1 MGNATTAAP
10 QKPAFPTDPTAA
22 LPLLGR
28 LLAAT
33 DIKAVV
39 IISHAE
45 TILPAGELDRMPAA
59 ERTLLVQMLEWG
71 RADSPLPN
79 PLILVVKS
87 LTELNAGLRAATSGY
102 RAIELPIPTA
112 EQRLAFIEWFTAA
125 QPVNFEGLTA
135 QDLANQT
142 AGLTLVHVENIL
154 LEADQSGRLTVEA
167 SRRMKDD
174 MIRSEYAGLVEIM
187 EPSYGFDAIGG
198 MERIK
203 AWAKTEIIEPVKQG
217 RTADCPK
224 GVILVGPP
232 GTGKTY
238 FVRGLAREI
247 GFNAVSISMDKI
259 LGGIVGESEKRMARV
274 LGLVKALAPVLVFM
288 DEIDQSDVA
297 QRGNGSG
304 NPVASN
310 LFSQMLQF
318 MSDEGNRGRVVF
330 FAASNRPDLI
340 DPAMMRFGRTD
351 AVIPVLLP
359 NEAERA
365 AILAAQAKT
374 QGAQI
379 SAEATQAIVSRSANY
394 SAADLA
400 AVVAKARKISAGQ
413 IDASAANR
421 AIAAIRPGT
430 VATAQYYTLLAVNAV
445 NDRDL
450 LPDEYA
456 GLLEDRQG
464 LEAQIEAQAP
474 ARRSKREL

>member
-1 MGNATTAAP
+1 
-10 QKPAFPTDPTAA
+10 
-22 LPLLGR
+22 
-28 LLAAT
+28 
-33 DIKAVV
+33 
-39 IISHAE
+39 
-45 TILPAGELDRMPAA
+45 
-59 ERTLLVQMLEWG
+59 
-71 RADSPLPN
+71 LPN
-79 PLILVVKS
+79 PLILVVKN
-87 LTELNAGLRAATSGY
+87 LAELNAGLRAATSGY

-112 EQRLAFIEWFTAA
+112 EQRLNFVEWFCAA

-154 LEADQSGRLTVEA
+154 LEADQDGRLTAEA

-187 EPSYGFDAIGG
+187 EPTYGFDAIGG

-203 AWAKTEIIEPVKQG
+203 AWAKTEIIDPVRQS

-232 GTGKTY
+232 GTGKTF

-310 LFSQMLQF
+310 LFS
-318 MSDEGNRGRVVF
+318 SDAPIYERRKQPRPGGLLRRQQPP
-330 FAASNRPDLI
+330 RPDRSGHDALRPHRRR
-340 DPAMMRFGRTD
+340 DPG
-351 AVIPVLLP
+351 
-359 NEAERA
+359 
-365 AILAAQAKT
+365 LAAQR
-374 QGAQI
+374 G
-379 SAEATQAIVSRSANY
+379 R
-394 SAADLA
+394 
-400 AVVAKARKISAGQ
+400 AR
-413 IDASAANR
+413 R
-421 AIAAIRPGT
+421 HRRRPGQ
-430 VATAQYYTLLAVNAV
+430 VAGR
-445 NDRDL
+445 RDQRSGHTGHR
-450 LPDEYA
+450 LPQ
-456 GLLEDRQG
+456 RQ
-464 LEAQIEAQAP
+464 LQ
-474 ARRSKREL
+474 RR